1 MESRHREKRF
11 LTDKDLEEIIQN
23 LSESEDDFDDDDSI
37 ADYSSDESEPNTTFF
52 TIDDIEED
60 LENQDNNLKVLVS
73 SFSSNNDEIARASLG
88 KTAKNNYKGISKSY

>member
-37 ADYSSDESEPNTTFF
+37 PDPDFSPDESEPNTTFF

-60 LENQDNNLKVLVS
+60 LENQDNNP
-73 SFSSNNDEIARASLG
+73 
-88 KTAKNNYKGISKSY
+88 